1 MDTEERPGFL
11 RLEELSPA
19 AEQVAKYGTA
29 IVLVALGSVFSTFRL
44 LESRCE

>member
-19 AEQVAKYGTA
+19 AEQVAEYGTA
-29 IVLVALGSVFSTFRL
+29 IVRRRPRSVHIRPL
-44 LESRCE
+44 DGE